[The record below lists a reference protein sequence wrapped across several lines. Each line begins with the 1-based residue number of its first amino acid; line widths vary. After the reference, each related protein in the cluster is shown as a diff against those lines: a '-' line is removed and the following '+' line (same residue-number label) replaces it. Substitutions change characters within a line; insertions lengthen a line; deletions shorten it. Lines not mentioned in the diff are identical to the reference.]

1 MPALEKIRVL
11 IVDDIAET
19 RDNLK
24 RMLQFDTSIEV
35 IAEARTGR
43 EAIDLANQQKPDVIL
58 MDINMPDMD
67 GITAT
72 EAIRKKVPV
81 SQVVILSVQS
91 DPNYMRRAML
101 AGARDFLTKPPMI
114 DELTS
119 AIRRAGAM
127 AHDER
132 QKATGPFTT
141 VTGPNGTTV
150 ATPIM
155 GKNGKIIVIYSP
167 KGGTGRTTI
176 ATNLAIALQSSEKTC
191 IVDGSLQFGDVAVFL
206 NEQGKNTILDL
217 APRVEELDPDIVQEV
232 MVTHASSGLD
242 VLAAPPRPEYSEEVS
257 GEQFSKLLQ
266 YLRQLYGYIVVDTT
280 SYLTETVQSALDIAD
295 LIILLTTQDI
305 PSIKSINLFLGIA
318 DATGINRKRIL
329 FVMNKYDKKIAITP
343 EKVGESL
350 RQEISM
356 AIPFEDRI
364 IPFSVNKGIPFVIE
378 QKTAPVTRSIY
389 SLADLC
395 RHRVEELSAT
405 EIDGKPSRK

>member
-43 EAIDLANQQKPDVIL
+43 EAIDLANQHKPDVIL

-67 GITAT
+67 GISAT
-72 EAIRKKVPV
+72 EAIRKKVPF

-127 AHDER
+127 GHDER
-132 QKATGPFTT
+132 QKSTSPFTT

-150 ATPIM
+150 ATPIL
-155 GKNGKIIVIYSP
+155 GKNGKVIVIYSP

-176 ATNLAIALQSSEKTC
+176 ATNLAITLQASEKTC
-191 IVDGSLQFGDVAVFL
+191 LIDGSLQFGDVAVFL
-206 NEQGKNTILDL
+206 NQQGKNTILDL
-217 APRVEELDPDIVQEV
+217 APRVDELDPDVVQEV
-232 MVTHASSGLD
+232 MVTHAASGLD

-257 GEQFSKLLQ
+257 GEQFSKLIQ
-266 YLRQLYGYIVVDTT
+266 YLRQLYAYIVVDTT

-305 PSIKSINLFLGIA
+305 PAIKSINLFLGIA

-329 FVMNKYDKKIAITP
+329 FVMNKYDKKILITP
-343 EKVGESL
+343 ERVGESL

-356 AIPFEDRI
+356 AIPMDEHI
-364 IPFSVNKGIPFVIE
+364 VPISVNKGVPFVLE
-378 QKTAPVTRSIY
+378 QKSAPITRTIS

-395 RHRVEELSAT
+395 RQRIDQLAAT
-405 EIDGKPSRK
+405 EIDSKPSRK

>member
-43 EAIDLANQQKPDVIL
+43 EAIEFANQQKPDVIL

-72 EAIRKKVPV
+72 EAIRKKVPFT
-81 SQVVILSVQS
+81 QVVILSVQS

-101 AGARDFLTKPPMI
+101 VGARDFLTKPPMI

-132 QKATGPFTT
+132 QKSTSPFTS
-141 VTGPNGTTV
+141 VQGPNGTPV
-150 ATPIM
+150 AAPIL

-167 KGGTGRTTI
+167 KGGTGRTTV
-176 ATNLAIALQSSEKTC
+176 ATNLAIALQASDKTC
-191 IVDGSLQFGDVAVFL
+191 LVDGSLQFGDVAVFL

-217 APRVEELDPDIVQEV
+217 APRVDELDPEIVQEV
-232 MVTHASSGLD
+232 MVTHAASGLN
-242 VLAAPPRPEYSEEVS
+242 VLAAPPRPEYSEEVN
-257 GEQFSKLLQ
+257 GDQFTKLLQ
-266 YLRQLYGYIVVDTT
+266 YLRQMYAYIVVDTT

-305 PSIKSINLFLGIA
+305 PAIKSINLFLGIA

-329 FVMNKYDKKIAITP
+329 FVMNKYDKRIAITP

-350 RQEISM
+350 RQEISL
-356 AIPFEDRI
+356 AIPFEERAVSI
-364 IPFSVNKGIPFVIE
+364 SVNKGVPFVID
-378 QKTAPVTRSIY
+378 QKTAAATRSIF

-395 RHRVEELSAT
+395 RQRIEKLSAT
-405 EIDGKPSRK
+405 EIETPSRR

>member
-1 MPALEKIRVL
+1 MPAVEKIRVL

-43 EAIDLANQQKPDVIL
+43 EAIEFANQHKPDVIL

-72 EAIRKKVPV
+72 EAIRKKVPIC
-81 SQVVILSVQS
+81 QVVILSVQS
-91 DPNYMRRAML
+91 DSNYMRRAML

-119 AIRRAGAM
+119 AIRRAGSM

-132 QKATGPFTT
+132 QKATSPFVTAAGPGG
-141 VTGPNGTTV
+141 VPV
-150 ATPIM
+150 ATPVM
-155 GKNGKIIVIYSP
+155 GKNGKVIVIYSP
-167 KGGTGRTTI
+167 KGGTGRTTV
-176 ATNLAIALQSSEKTC
+176 ATNLAIALQSSDKTC
-191 IVDGSLQFGDVAVFL
+191 LVDGSLQFGDVAVFL

-217 APRVEELDPDIVQEV
+217 ASRVEELDPDIVQEV
-232 MVTHASSGLD
+232 MVTHAASGLQ
-242 VLAAPPRPEYSEEVS
+242 VLAAPPRPEYSEDVT
-257 GEQFSKLLQ
+257 GEQFTKLLQ
-266 YLRQLYGYIVVDTT
+266 YLRQMYAYIVVDTT

-305 PSIKSINLFLGIA
+305 PAIKSINLFLGIA

-329 FVMNKYDKKIAITP
+329 FVMNRYDKKVAITP

-350 RQEISM
+350 RQEISL
-356 AIPFEDRI
+356 AIPFEERI
-364 IPFSVNKGIPFVIE
+364 VSFSVNKGIPFVVD
-378 QKTAPVTRSIY
+378 QKAAPITRSIY
-389 SLADLC
+389 QLADLC
-395 RHRVEELSAT
+395 RQRIEQLAAT
-405 EIDGKPSRK
+405 EIDSPSRR

>member
-43 EAIDLANQQKPDVIL
+43 EAIEFANQQKPDVIL

-72 EAIRKKVPV
+72 EAIRKKVPFT
-81 SQVVILSVQS
+81 QVVILSVQS

-101 AGARDFLTKPPMI
+101 VGARDFLTKPPMI

-132 QKATGPFTT
+132 QKSTSPFTT
-141 VTGPNGTTV
+141 VQGPNGTPV
-150 ATPIM
+150 SAPIL

-167 KGGTGRTTI
+167 KGGTGRTTV
-176 ATNLAIALQSSEKTC
+176 ATNLAIALQASEKTC
-191 IVDGSLQFGDVAVFL
+191 LVDGSLQFGDVAVFL

-217 APRVEELDPDIVQEV
+217 APRVDELDPEIVQEV
-232 MVTHASSGLD
+232 MVTHAASGLN
-242 VLAAPPRPEYSEEVS
+242 VLAAPPRPEYSEEVN
-257 GEQFSKLLQ
+257 GEQFTKLLQ
-266 YLRQLYGYIVVDTT
+266 YLRQMYAYIVVDTT

-305 PSIKSINLFLGIA
+305 PAIKSINLFLGIA

-329 FVMNKYDKKIAITP
+329 FVMNKYDKRIAITP

-350 RQEISM
+350 RQEISL
-356 AIPFEDRI
+356 AIPFEERVVPI
-364 IPFSVNKGIPFVIE
+364 SVNKGVPFVID
-378 QKTAPVTRSIY
+378 QKAAAATRAIF

-395 RHRVEELSAT
+395 RQRIEKLSAT
-405 EIDGKPSRK
+405 EIETPSRR

>member
-1 MPALEKIRVL
+1 MPALEKIRVV

-24 RMLQFDTSIEV
+24 RMLQFDNSIEV

-43 EAIDLANQQKPDVIL
+43 EGIEVANQQKPDVVL

-72 EAIRKKVPV
+72 EAIRKKVPYT
-81 SQVVILSVQS
+81 QVVILSVQVDS
-91 DPNYMRRAML
+91 NYMRRAML
-101 AGARDFLTKPPMI
+101 AGARDFLTKPPII
-114 DELTS
+114 DELTA
-119 AIRRAGAM
+119 AIRRAGTM
-127 AHDER
+127 AHEER
-132 QKATGPFTT
+132 QKSTGPFTT
-141 VTGPNGTTV
+141 VSGPGGTQV
-150 ATPIM
+150 STPIM

-191 IVDGSLQFGDVAVFL
+191 LVDGSLQFGDVAVFL

-217 APRVEELDPDIVQEV
+217 APRVDELDPDIVQEV
-232 MVTHASSGLD
+232 MVSHAATGLH
-242 VLAAPPRPEYSEEVS
+242 VLAAPPRPEYSEDVT
-257 GEQFSKLLQ
+257 GEQFTKLLQ
-266 YLRQLYGYIVVDTT
+266 YLRQMYAYIVVDTAT
-280 SYLTETVQSALDIAD
+280 YLTETVQSALDIAD

-305 PSIKSINLFLGIA
+305 PAIKSINLFLGIA

-350 RQEISM
+350 RQEISL
-356 AIPFEDRI
+356 AIPFEERI
-364 IPFSVNKGIPFVIE
+364 VSFSVNKGVPFVVD
-378 QKTAPVTRSIY
+378 QKATPVARSIY

-395 RHRVEELSAT
+395 RQRIDQMAAT
-405 EIDGKPSRK
+405 EIDTPARR

>member
-1 MPALEKIRVL
+1 MPAADKIRVL

-43 EAIDLANQQKPDVIL
+43 EAIDVANQQKPDVVL

-72 EAIRKKVPV
+72 EAIRKKIPFT
-81 SQVVILSVQS
+81 QVVILSVQI

-101 AGARDFLTKPPMI
+101 AGARDFLSKPPVI

-119 AIRRAGAM
+119 AVRRAGAM

-132 QKATGPFTT
+132 QKSTGPFTT
-141 VTGPNGTTV
+141 VIGPGGSQV
-150 ATPIM
+150 SAPIM

-167 KGGTGRTTI
+167 KGGTGRTTV
-176 ATNLAIALQSSEKTC
+176 ATNLAIALQSNDATC
-191 IVDGSLQFGDVAVFL
+191 LVDGSLQFGDVAVFL

-217 APRVEELDPDIVQEV
+217 APRVDELDQEIVQEV
-232 MVTHASSGLD
+232 MVTHAASGLH
-242 VLAAPPRPEYSEEVS
+242 VLAAPPRPEYSEDVT

-266 YLRQLYGYIVVDTT
+266 YLRQLYAYIVVDTT
-280 SYLTETVQSALDIAD
+280 TYLTETVQSALDIAD

-305 PSIKSINLFLGIA
+305 PAIKSINLFLGIA
-318 DATGINRKRIL
+318 DATGIDRKRIL
-329 FVMNKYDKKIAITP
+329 FVMNRYDKKIAITP

-350 RQEISM
+350 RQEISLS
-356 AIPFEDRI
+356 IPYEDRTVS
-364 IPFSVNKGIPFVIE
+364 FSVNKGIPFVVD

-389 SLADLC
+389 ALADLC
-395 RHRVEELSAT
+395 RQRIDQLAAT
-405 EIDGKPSRK
+405 EIDSPSRK

>member
-1 MPALEKIRVL
+1 MPALDKIRVL
-11 IVDDIAET
+11 ICDDIAET

-43 EAIDLANQQKPDVIL
+43 EAIELANQQKPDVIL

-67 GITAT
+67 GISAT
-72 EAIRKKVPV
+72 ESIRKKIPFV
-81 SQVVILSVQS
+81 QVVILSVQI

-101 AGARDFLTKPPMI
+101 AGARDFITKPPVI
-114 DELTS
+114 DELTA
-119 AIRRAGAM
+119 AIRRAGTI

-132 QKATGPFTT
+132 QKTNPTFGLVSGPGGTQVSTPT
-141 VTGPNGTTV
+141 VGRT
-150 ATPIM
+150 
-155 GKNGKIIVIYSP
+155 GKIIVVYSP

-176 ATNLAIALQSSEKTC
+176 ATNLAIAFQSTEKTC
-191 IVDGSLQFGDVAVFL
+191 LIDGSLQFGDVAVFL

-217 APRVEELDPDIVQEV
+217 APRVEDLDPEIIQEV
-232 MVTHASSGLD
+232 MVTHAATGLH
-242 VLAAPPRPEYSEEVS
+242 VLAAPARPENSEDVT

-266 YLRQLYGYIVVDTT
+266 YLRQIYAFIVVDTA
-280 SYLTETVQSALDIAD
+280 SYLTETVQSALDVAD

-305 PSIKSINLFLGIA
+305 PAIKSINLFLGIA

-329 FVMNKYDKKIAITP
+329 FVMNKYDKKVAITP

-350 RQEISM
+350 HQEISL
-356 AIPFEDRI
+356 AIPFEERTVS
-364 IPFSVNKGIPFVIE
+364 FSVNKGVPFIID

-389 SLADLC
+389 ALADLC
-395 RHRVEELSAT
+395 RQRIEQLAAA
-405 EIDGKPSRK
+405 EIDSPSRR

>member
-72 EAIRKKVPV
+72 EAIRKKVPFT
-81 SQVVILSVQS
+81 QVVILSVQS

-101 AGARDFLTKPPMI
+101 VGARDFLTKPPMI

-132 QKATGPFTT
+132 QKSTSPFTT
-141 VTGPNGTTV
+141 IQGPNGTPV
-150 ATPIM
+150 ATPVL

-176 ATNLAIALQSSEKTC
+176 ATNLAIALQSTDTTC

-217 APRVEELDPDIVQEV
+217 APRVDELDPEIVNEV
-232 MVTHASSGLD
+232 MVTHASSGLH
-242 VLAAPPRPEYSEEVS
+242 VLAAPPRPEYSEDVN
-257 GEQFSKLLQ
+257 GEQFTKLLQ
-266 YLRQLYGYIVVDTT
+266 YLRQMYAYIIVDTT

-295 LIILLTTQDI
+295 LIILVTTQDI
-305 PSIKSINLFLGIA
+305 PAIKSINLFLGIA
-318 DATGINRKRIL
+318 DATGINRKRIV
-329 FVMNKYDKKIAITP
+329 FVMNRYDKKIAITP

-350 RQEISM
+350 RQEISL
-356 AIPFEDRI
+356 AIPFEERVVSI
-364 IPFSVNKGIPFVIE
+364 SVNKGVPFIID
-378 QKTAPVTRSIY
+378 QKTTPVARAII

-395 RHRVEELSAT
+395 RQRLEQMAAT
-405 EIDGKPSRK
+405 EVDTPRRK